1 MRGWSSHDGASSGSE
16 AGEDNDEDEES
27 RAWVDLKI
35 NEVHVFCVSIDVRS
49 FKANMHLPMR
59 SANVFL
65 RVMLPPEIVRLAV
78 ESCNTS
84 SKVTAPLRTHP
95 PVLVSRGTEV
105 NISNG

>member
-1 MRGWSSHDGASSGSE
+1 MMRGWSSHDGTSSGSE
-16 AGEDNDEDEES
+16 AGEDNDEDE
-27 RAWVDLKI
+27 AWVDLKSKEI
-35 NEVHVFCVSIDVRS
+35 HVFCVSVDVRS

-95 PVLVSRGTEV
+95 PVLVNRGTEV